1 VIEAVAQGKQAARS
15 IDKFLSGKDHFPELR
30 KKNRIR
36 YSMSTPKNEENMDR
50 QRAPR
55 LHVSTHTK
63 GFGEVVHQMEDACA
77 AYEAKR
83 CLRCDIMS
91 LEGKE

>member
-1 VIEAVAQGKQAARS
+1 MIEAVAHGKQAARS
-15 IDKFLSGKDHFPELR
+15 IDKFLSGKDHLPELM
-30 KKNRIR
+30 KKIRIR
-36 YSMSTPKNEENMDR
+36 YSMGAPKNEERMAR

-63 GFGEVVHQMEDACA
+63 GFGEVVQRMEDDSA

-91 LEGKE
+91 LEAKE